1 MRRIFAQLRL
11 CIRRWKQRDP
21 DWETPSVTTL
31 EFVAAG
37 IAIDRLGGYDRLAER
52 AATNNADAW
61 LISGFTASDWRFIE
75 RLVREMP
82 GDTPTRASQPSA

>member
-11 CIRRWKQRDP
+11 RIRRWKQRDP

-37 IAIDRLGGYDRLAER
+37 IAIDRLGGYDHLAER
-52 AATNNADAW
+52 AESNNADEW

-82 GDTPTRASQPSA
+82 GEPSTRACQPTA